1 MRRLFKVGA
10 DRHGNGKVIVAWH
23 PDGNFLATAGKN
35 GKQAPSCILFLGSGT
50 DGVCNERL

>member
-10 DRHGNGKVIVAWH
+10 DRHGSNGKVVLAWH

-35 GKQAPSCILFLGSGT
+35 GRCYLLYEEIVMADFATS
-50 DGVCNERL
+50 